1 MDQQRTQLENGV
13 QEIDAVKRKLQQNV
27 SEVIDLNLTCFPVLA
42 LWQVESL
49 FLGKIKLQNFRP
61 TVVNKS
67 KLEVCLYFFP
77 IDKHV

>member
-49 FLGKIKLQNFRP
+49 FLGKIKLQNCSWRISGRQWLIK
-61 TVVNKS
+61 VN
-67 KLEVCLYFFP
+67 
-77 IDKHV
+77 

>member
-27 SEVIDLNLTCFPVLA
+27 SEVIDCNLTCFPVLA

-49 FLGKIKLQNFRP
+49 FSG
-61 TVVNKS
+61 
-67 KLEVCLYFFP
+67 
-77 IDKHV
+77 